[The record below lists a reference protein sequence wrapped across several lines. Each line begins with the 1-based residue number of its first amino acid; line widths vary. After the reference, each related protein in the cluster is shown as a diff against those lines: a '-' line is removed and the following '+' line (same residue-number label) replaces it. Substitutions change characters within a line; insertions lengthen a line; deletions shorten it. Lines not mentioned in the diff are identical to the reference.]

1 MIQFPVYTAN
11 SNKVV
16 GISLPSII
24 RAILLVLIASVTTS
38 TPSTGTSSA
47 TTTETCGVYLA
58 ESTIPGAGLGMFA
71 GQRYELWDP
80 VGPPDIVI
88 PVNDYGLHHPEL
100 GYETIFDYYGWK
112 LHSFRHMAVE
122 GVESSVGFAPG
133 AGAALNCL
141 LPLANVIGM
150 DNYVQMNTDL
160 HRSKDPGA
168 GASTPFTNRQIVAK
182 GTIEAGHELFDWYG
196 EAYFLEREYMYGKI
210 PMLAD
215 YERADALLRDFLDLL
230 EKMCGYGVCMNASSE
245 DDDDND
251 DSNGALQAAY
261 RHLVELMAGRLSSI
275 WTSRTLNALPN
286 DPNVVKTVA
295 ETGTAFRDYNRS
307 ARSLEWL
314 QEYGACMD
322 HMEIGKSQIDEQA
335 GNGAFATQF
344 LAKGSLVAPAPV
356 LHMRK
361 SLLEMFPVRM
371 NEVGG
376 LEVSTDEERNHYQ
389 LILNYCFGHPQ
400 LSFVLCPYGAVTG
413 LINHSKEQANVKLE
427 WNYKLMQHP
436 DWLVQ
441 EPDAWVDKLHSG
453 LAMSYVATRD
463 INPGEEV
470 LFDYGAEWEAAWK
483 RHVSMWK
490 PPPDANAYTP
500 AVELN
505 ERDIIPTI
513 FEQQAHNDD
522 FVNLICRTIYV
533 RWSGLPTAYDDE
545 QPGTKHEDGVDTVW
559 TDQVY
564 CRPVARFQ
572 VNGETMYTAE
582 LFSRDQSEGMTID
595 HMYNV
600 LLMVPRDA
608 LAYEDRPYSR
618 E

>member
-1 MIQFPVYTAN
+1 MIQFPIYTAN
-11 SNKVV
+11 NNKVV
-16 GISLPSII
+16 SISLSF
-24 RAILLVLIASVTTS
+24 RTMLVVLIAFVTTS
-38 TPSTGTSSA
+38 TASNSSSA
-47 TTTETCGVYLA
+47 DTTEKCGVYLA

-122 GVESSVGFAPG
+122 GVEASVGFAPG

-182 GTIEAGHELFDWYG
+182 GAIEPGHELFDWYG
-196 EAYFLEREYMYGKI
+196 EAYFLEREYIYGKI
-210 PMLAD
+210 PVQAD
-215 YERADALLRDFLDLL
+215 YERADALLQAFLELL
-230 EKMCGYGVCMNASSE
+230 EQMCANGVCMNVSS
-245 DDDDND
+245 DDDKD
-251 DSNGALQAAY
+251 DSHGALQVAY
-261 RHLVELMAGRLSSI
+261 HDLVELMTGPLSSI
-275 WTSRTLNALPN
+275 WPSRTLNALPS
-286 DPNVVKTVA
+286 DPTVVESVA

-314 QEYGACMD
+314 GEHGACMD
-322 HMEIGKSQIDEQA
+322 HLQIGKSQIDEQA
-335 GNGAFATQF
+335 GHGAFATRF

-356 LHMRK
+356 LQMRK

-371 NEVGG
+371 DLVGG
-376 LEVSTDEERNHYQ
+376 LEVAPDEERNHYQ
-389 LILNYCFGHPQ
+389 LILNYCFGSPQ

-436 DWLVQ
+436 EWLDL

-453 LAMSYVATRD
+453 LVMNYVATRD
-463 INPGEEV
+463 IQSGEEV
-470 LFDYGAEWEAAWK
+470 LFDYGSEWEAAWK
-483 RHVSMWK
+483 RHVSIWQ
-490 PPPDANAYTP
+490 PPPDAKAYTP

-505 ERDIIPTI
+505 ERDIIPTT
-513 FEQQAHNDD
+513 FEKQAHNDD
-522 FVNLICRTIYV
+522 YVNLVCRTIYV

-545 QPGTKHEDGVDTVW
+545 DPGIKPEDGVDTVW

-572 VNGETMYTAE
+572 VNGETMYTVE
-582 LFSRDQSEGMTID
+582 LFSRDQSDGMTID